1 MASPYPLAPL
11 DPIAAAGEHPV
22 APFGCSYPS
31 LWVLMPLP
39 LLLQENIPSL
49 RVLLCV
55 LGETARSF
63 IGAFLP
69 QVLASRLHPHPHPY
83 PHPHPHPGNPDP

>member
-1 MASPYPLAPL
+1 MASPYPLPSVHALAPL
-11 DPIAAAGEHPV
+11 D
-22 APFGCSYPS
+22 
-31 LWVLMPLP
+31 P
-39 LLLQENIPSL
+39 LLLQENIASL

>member
-1 MASPYPLAPL
+1 MTASYYAMLCFYSV
-11 DPIAAAGEHPV
+11 PIAFVSTLIE
-22 APFGCSYPS
+22 
-31 LWVLMPLP
+31 LET
-39 LLLQENIPSL
+39 LQENFPSL

-69 QVLASRLHPHPHPY
+69 QVCVGP
-83 PHPHPHPGNPDP
+83 